1 MKKYTRSLRKLPK
14 FHPIV
19 QLCIAL
25 SLFIISVIASRDT
38 EIANWEIVV
47 FNFMYTLPTYLYLP
61 FFLIT
66 QTGSIFMLGFLSVM
80 YVLKQRYHVVIRL
93 LMSGTLA
100 YTLSGVAKD
109 LWGRVRPTEYLVDI
123 VNLDY
128 VVRGMGFPSGHV
140 ALATALALTVGHYL
154 PRKYHWVIAAWIIG
168 VGLSRMY
175 LGIHFPMDIVG
186 GFAIGWF
193 SYALFRNV
201 RLYDVR
207 FSKRI
212 NKQLKNK
219 PSSQR
224 SVR

>member
-1 MKKYTRSLRKLPK
+1 MKKHTWSLRKLPK

-25 SLFIISVIASRDT
+25 SIFIISVIASRDK
-38 EIANWEIVV
+38 EIANWEIVI
-47 FNFMYTLPTYLYLP
+47 FNFVYTLPSYLYLP
-61 FFLIT
+61 FFLVT

-154 PRKYHWVIAAWIIG
+154 PRKYHWAVGVWIIG

-175 LGIHFPMDIVG
+175 LGIHFPVDIIG

-207 FSKRI
+207 FNEGWK
-212 NKQLKNK
+212 K
-219 PSSQR
+219 PPKKGSTAHR